1 MSDQPGDE
9 TPPELSASA
18 WAVLGVIAEQSVHGF
33 VVSRQ
38 LAADGELGRVWTVP
52 RPIVYR
58 ELKKLIGLRLVAA
71 GPSEPSDQGPARTT
85 MTITP
90 AGQDVL
96 DRWLREPV
104 DHVREVRALLLL
116 KLALLDRRGED
127 PQPLLRAQR
136 ERLLP
141 QLTGLERRRAAAT
154 GFERRLAEWRLAST
168 RATLAFLD
176 ATLADVPPTHS

>member
-1 MSDQPGDE
+1 MTDRPDDDG
-9 TPPELSASA
+9 PPDLSASA
-18 WAVLGVIAEQSVHGF
+18 WAVLGVIADEPVHGF
-33 VVSRQ
+33 VVSRV

-58 ELKKLIGLRLVAA
+58 ELKKLVNLRLVTA
-71 GPSEPSDQGPARTT
+71 GKTERSDQGPARTT

-90 AGQDVL
+90 EGRDLL
-96 DRWLREPV
+96 DRWLRQPV
-104 DHVREVRALLLL
+104 DHVREVRASLLL

-127 PQPLLRAQR
+127 PQSLLRAQR

-141 QLTGLERRRAAAT
+141 QLGGLERRRLEAV
-154 GFERRLAEWRLAST
+154 GFARQLAEWRLAST

-176 ATLADVPPTHS
+176 AVIAESPPTD